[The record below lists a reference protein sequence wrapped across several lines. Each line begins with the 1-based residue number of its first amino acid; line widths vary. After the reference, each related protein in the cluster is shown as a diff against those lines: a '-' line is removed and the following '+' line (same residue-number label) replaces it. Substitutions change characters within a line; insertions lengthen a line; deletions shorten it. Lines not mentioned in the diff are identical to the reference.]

1 MQKSYCINNYSF
13 LDNRCIAKKDFDL
26 GYCSTVHKLQGS
38 SVENICIDLPNI
50 KECKDKLVRRQLEY
64 VAFSRTR
71 HNAFIL
77 NNV

>member
-38 SVENICIDLPNI
+38 SVENICIDLPNLL
-50 KECKDKLVRRQLEY
+50 ECKDKLVRRQLEY

-71 HNAFIL
+71 HNVFIL